1 MDKIIKD
8 KDDKIMKLQA
18 QFFQQHRILDDN
30 KTKDAQTL
38 CLQAQLLENNK
49 LELDT
54 FKTVKEVFPNSSL
67 TEREDELALGKHS
80 QLFSLPPDSVLKL
93 NSVSAAQKESL
104 VISPCSEGSEQ
115 LWDRIWAENG
125 CGTETKIWHKFN
137 MKHGL
142 EFNGG
147 SNQVWKCYRMEES
160 AYR

>member
-1 MDKIIKD
+1 MDKIIQQ
-8 KDDKIMKLQA
+8 KDDQIM
-18 QFFQQHRILDDN
+18 D
-30 KTKDAQTL
+30 
-38 CLQAQLLENNK
+38 LQAQLLQQHKILDNSKAKDAQSLSLQAQLGEKNK
-49 LELDT
+49 LERNS
-54 FKTVKEVFPNSSL
+54 FQTVKEVFPNSNL
-67 TEREDELALGKHS
+67 TEHEDELALGEHS
-80 QLFSLPPDSVLKL
+80 QLFSLPPDSVLNL

-104 VISPCSEGSEQ
+104 GISPCSEGSEQ